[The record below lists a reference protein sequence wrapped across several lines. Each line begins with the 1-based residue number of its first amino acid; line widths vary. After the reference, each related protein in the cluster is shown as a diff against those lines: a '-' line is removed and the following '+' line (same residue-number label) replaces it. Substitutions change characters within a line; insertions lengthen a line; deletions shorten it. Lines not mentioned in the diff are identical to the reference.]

1 MFFKNRP
8 ARGDLPIARKI
19 ICRNKLYFFACPTIL
34 EYIQNVGQKRE
45 YRMGI
50 ISDILKDE
58 YERLKTLETQY
69 LDKLKD
75 LPKGSLSKRKRSGNT
90 YLYLMYRA
98 GNKVITKYVGRID
111 SEKSIQL
118 IKQVEKRK
126 QIEEKLRQVKKDLNE
141 LKKTIKR

>member
-1 MFFKNRP
+1 
-8 ARGDLPIARKI
+8 
-19 ICRNKLYFFACPTIL
+19 
-34 EYIQNVGQKRE
+34 
-45 YRMGI
+45 MGI

-69 LDKLKD
+69 SDKLKD